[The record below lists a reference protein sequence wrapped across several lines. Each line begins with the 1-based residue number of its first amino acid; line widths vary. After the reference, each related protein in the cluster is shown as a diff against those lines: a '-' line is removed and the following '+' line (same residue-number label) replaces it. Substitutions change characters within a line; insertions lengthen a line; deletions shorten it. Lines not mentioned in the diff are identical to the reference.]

1 MSAKTS
7 NKRRWIGLLLA
18 LLGVGGGAGMLF
30 ALLQFPQEIAL
41 LFGAIL
47 GVEAAMLLWLSL
59 RLYDQIQTS
68 IAESRYQ
75 HDRLQRRAL
84 WSSAV
89 VLLGSIGFLLYPPK
103 VMWSKTLFL
112 LALGLLGVY
121 ALMLTLITWLLRAEL
136 SGRIRYGFAEKWIA
150 WIAVLSVLCTGF
162 VVAMLFNFLGGIYW
176 WHRQYVTPTKRA
188 EVMERNKLLRS
199 IQITTLHDRDNRPLG
214 LFNRTQSDWNQHY
227 NDPTLLDWKISQTV
241 GIAEGRV
248 DQPAWWW
255 RYLPD
260 GESLKCEPFSIEA
273 FLRVPYY
280 LVKQRRKVGGST
292 PALQAAKN
300 FLDFGQKRQGIGL
313 FRTVSGK
320 LFDEMP
326 RSYIMCQAFSPREM
340 MAIYLATLWAGQGD
354 NYGLHR
360 LGLYY
365 FDVQDPRHFDWNQ
378 AVVAAASLPNPGRF
392 NPWYL
397 EGCRRGK
404 CESPRRA
411 KVYEVWI
418 KRIQQIKARLRSTG
432 IQVPQALPAFQNGLG
447 RLKAVSHEWKMHDLH
462 IRQWIEKSMPSE
474 IQDWRN
480 GARIQLYYD
489 RELTVGKDGQRGL
502 ISVAE
507 QGYAPFREQIDDL
520 QLAYTLVDANTG
532 EIVSQYGGS
541 GHVDMA
547 LAQKPVFGSVFKVLT
562 SLIAHHWPDELPL
575 INRGHKTPNQR
586 RFVYHPWGKSQG
598 HWVRNSHK
606 MPPFVK
612 KDQALAISANIGYV
626 FLSLRWTWALQP
638 DAWPAIFE
646 RGLRHLLEDKKKMS
660 SEEARLTVEKLK
672 KDPVEM
678 RKLFVREFGYMHYF
692 KDLREN
698 AIFEAAKAA
707 TVQALLPEASLHQR
721 TLDAEDTKKKQDEE
735 QRKKKRS
742 VDEILAELSP
752 DARPQPV
759 LSGLHPTKPNTTPT
773 APLPT
778 EPPVTTTQLTEFLDT
793 EPDGLFPANPKIQR
807 TFQEKK
813 KHFEKIFQG
822 PLSLE
827 EIGWVRE
834 LRMEMGLRYIA
845 WLAEEIAGFDRK
857 RSGLLPV
864 MTMTLGVND
873 TDTRQLAAI
882 AAFIASGKIVRPAL
896 LYRVEREKDSHIP
909 GKPALF
915 PSPLPEAVVASVR
928 KRMRGVLQSEHK
940 GTASGA
946 GQALIKRYG
955 TSILEQAGAKTGTV
969 QSTRGVSCIGFLG
982 HLTGAVTLSTPK
994 NDPLK
999 TFRLRPAL
1007 TQKKRLA
1014 ERLNQLW
1021 LKRYQRANERSRT
1034 ARIALQRAT
1043 RYEEQART
1051 LEQQIQQHKR
1061 IGKRFFQA
1069 RKQHI
1074 ESEKQIEHLQQQYKR
1089 LATKRRNAG
1098 KRATL
1103 AQRKI
1108 RILTQRKRRIREQQQ
1123 SLPPLEQ
1130 ASPPQRKQLETLR
1143 NTLAQ
1148 TNALYQTRMQ
1158 QYQAAILEQEQWS
1171 RQASESQTRI
1181 KNLQSQ
1187 AQQSKSEYLRLKP
1200 AFLRGHQ
1207 PWTLSSSQACRILF
1221 SLISEWKDY
1230 NDRKAKEDAQKPAQP
1245 TPPLGSSPSITQPTA
1260 IPDGGN
1266 TTPTA
1271 IPDGGNTTPTAIP
1284 DGGNATPTA
1293 IPDGGNATPTA
1304 IPDGGNITPTP
1315 DASPKEIPRTPEE
1328 DDIILPEIA
1337 PLPNETPDKITPKQP
1352 SPPPS
1357 IRTEIPP
1364 PIRQP
1369 TKTPPTKT
1377 PPTKRPSLRLPDLF
1391 AP

>member
-1 MSAKTS
+1 MSTKTS
-7 NKRRWIGLLLA
+7 SKRKRWIGLLLVLFA
-18 LLGVGGGAGMLF
+18 VGGGAGALF
-30 ALLQFPQEIAL
+30 VLLQFPEDIAL

-47 GVEAAMLLWLSL
+47 GVEAAFLLWLSL
-59 RLYDQIQTS
+59 RLYDRIQHS

-84 WSSAV
+84 VSSGL

-103 VMWSKTLFL
+103 VMWSKTLVL
-112 LALGLLGVY
+112 VSIGLLGVY

-136 SGRIRYGFAEKWIA
+136 GGRIRYGFAERWIA
-150 WIAVLSVLCTGF
+150 RIAVLSLLGTGF
-162 VVAMLFNFLGGIYW
+162 VLSMLFNFLGGIYW
-176 WHRQYVTPTKRA
+176 WHRHYVTPTKRA

-227 NDPTLLDWKISQTV
+227 NDPKLLDWKISQAV
-241 GIAEGRV
+241 GVAEGRV

-365 FDVQDPRHFDWNQ
+365 FDVQDPREFDWNQ

-397 EGCRRGK
+397 EACRNGK
-404 CESPRRA
+404 CESTRRS
-411 KVYEVWI
+411 KVYEVWS
-418 KRIQQIKARLRSTG
+418 KRIEQIKARLRSMG
-432 IQVPQALPAFQNGLG
+432 IQVPKELPTFKNGLG
-447 RLKAVSHEWKMHDLH
+447 RLKAVSHEWQMHDLH
-462 IRQWIEKSMPSE
+462 IRQWLEKSMPAD

-532 EIVSQYGGS
+532 EIASQYGGS

-575 INRGHKTPNQR
+575 INRGRKTLNQR
-586 RFVYHPWGKSQG
+586 RFVYHPWKSNQG

-626 FLSLRWTWALQP
+626 FLSLRWTWMLQSTE
-638 DAWPAIFE
+638 WSAIFE

-660 SEEARLTVEKLK
+660 PEEARLAVEKLN

-678 RKLFVREFGYMHYF
+678 RKMFVRDFGYMNYF

-707 TVQALLPEASLHQR
+707 TVHALLAEASLHQN
-721 TLDAEDTKKKQDEE
+721 TLDAEETKKKQAEE

-742 VDEILAELSP
+742 VDEILSELSP
-752 DARPQPV
+752 EARPQPIAPAPI
-759 LSGLHPTKPNTTPT
+759 SQTPNAQKPHPT
-773 APLPT
+773 APS
-778 EPPVTTTQLTEFLDT
+778 EPPVTTAQLTEFLDT
-793 EPDGLFPANPKIQR
+793 EPDGIFPASPKIQR

-813 KHFEKIFQG
+813 KLFEQKFQG

-834 LRMEMGLRYIA
+834 LRMEIGLRYIA

-857 RSGLLPV
+857 RSGLVPV
-864 MTMTLGVND
+864 MTMTLGVSD

-882 AAFIASGKIVRPAL
+882 ASFIASGKVIRPAL
-896 LYRVEREKDSHIP
+896 IYRVEREKDIHIP

-915 PSPLPEAVVASVR
+915 PSPLPEQVVASVR
-928 KRMRGVLQSEHK
+928 KRMSGVLQSDRK

-955 TSILEQAGAKTGTV
+955 AKILEQAGAKTGTV

-999 TFRLRPAL
+999 TFRIRPTF

-1021 LKRYQRANERSRT
+1021 LKRYQRATEGSRT
-1034 ARIALQRAT
+1034 ARLALQRAT
-1043 RYEEQART
+1043 RYEEQARV
-1051 LEQQIQQHKR
+1051 LEQQIQQHKQ

-1069 RKQHI
+1069 RKQHN
-1074 ESEKQIEHLQQQYKR
+1074 ESEKQIEVLQKQRKS
-1089 LATKRRNAG
+1089 LAAKRRNAG
-1098 KRATL
+1098 HRVTL
-1103 AQRKI
+1103 TQRKI
-1108 RILTQRKRRIREQQQ
+1108 RILTQRKRTLEQQQ
-1123 SLPPLEQ
+1123 RSLPSLEQ
-1130 ASPPQRKQLETLR
+1130 ASPHQRKQIETLR
-1143 NTLAQ
+1143 NAIAQ
-1148 TNALYQTRMQ
+1148 TNARYQQRLQEYQT
-1158 QYQAAILEQEQWS
+1158 AILEQEQWS
-1171 RQASESQTRI
+1171 RQTTEISARIQSLQT
-1181 KNLQSQ
+1181 Q
-1187 AQQSKSEYLRLKP
+1187 AQQSNAEVLRLKP

-1221 SLISEWKDY
+1221 DLLSEWKDY
-1230 NDRKAKEDAQKPAQP
+1230 SERKAKEEASKP
-1245 TPPLGSSPSITQPTA
+1245 TPALGPSASTSSPT
-1260 IPDGGN
+1260 DGG
-1266 TTPTA
+1266 TAPLASPSDAGTSTPST
-1271 IPDGGNTTPTAIP
+1271 
-1284 DGGNATPTA
+1284 
-1293 IPDGGNATPTA
+1293 
-1304 IPDGGNITPTP
+1304 TP
-1315 DASPKEIPRTPEE
+1315 DASPSTTPDASPSTTPDASPRETSSRPDE
-1328 DDIILPEIA
+1328 DDILLPEIP
-1337 PLPNETPDKITPKQP
+1337 PLPNDPTEPSAPKRP
-1352 SPPPS
+1352 SPPPT
-1357 IRTEIPP
+1357 IRTETTHPSTPRARPYPP
-1364 PIRQP
+1364 VQQP
-1369 TKTPPTKT
+1369 KPTTTTPPKK
-1377 PPTKRPSLRLPDLF
+1377 PPRIRLPEIF